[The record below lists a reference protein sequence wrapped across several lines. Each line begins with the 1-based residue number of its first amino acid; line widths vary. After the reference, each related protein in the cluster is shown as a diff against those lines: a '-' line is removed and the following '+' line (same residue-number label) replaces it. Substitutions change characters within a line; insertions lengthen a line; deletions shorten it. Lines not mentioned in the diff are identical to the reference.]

1 MLKNPGVFGA
11 WDVSEMSRFDE
22 FREANER
29 YAPVSAAEIYPYPR
43 VAVMTCMDARLRL
56 DIT

>member
-1 MLKNPGVFGA
+1 MA
-11 WDVSEMSRFDE
+11 RFDE

>member
-29 YAPVSAAEIYPYPR
+29 YAPCFGGGDLPIPR
-43 VAVMTCMDARLRL
+43 VAVMTCMEARLRL